1 MAEQPEQTSLLSM
14 NFGFLK
20 DKLGKLK
27 ENTTGLVTAAKNS
40 IVKGTNTLF
49 QEAKTSL
56 VGEGLKEQK
65 ELMGIYHPTTCAD
78 FTVPIFEQVSFM
90 HFPEEPLRQKYG
102 EILKAEHTINYRV
115 WNVGEYAFDYR
126 CFNDQ
131 VSEYVSVGYPNP
143 PLLDLFLVAKEI
155 SNWIDAN
162 PGNTAFVFCQKTKS
176 RSCLVLG
183 CLMYY
188 RGLCRLPAEGVA
200 EVCTKL
206 GVSEHIVLDAC
217 CSVYA
222 GYFDLIFSRL
232 TLNQRKVRI
241 LKIVVNE
248 LPKVGLRLEHRGIS
262 TEDAPSRP
270 YIQLFSKEKLIFS
283 SLTKA

>member
-1 MAEQPEQTSLLSM
+1 MCCPAVGFILNSEVLLTM
-14 NFGFLK
+14 P
-20 DKLGKLK
+20 
-27 ENTTGLVTAAKNS
+27 AK
-40 IVKGTNTLF
+40 G
-49 QEAKTSL
+49 
-56 VGEGLKEQK
+56 
-65 ELMGIYHPTTCAD
+65 M
-78 FTVPIFEQVSFM
+78 
-90 HFPEEPLRQKYG
+90 
-102 EILKAEHTINYRV
+102 
-115 WNVGEYAFDYR
+115 
-126 CFNDQ
+126 
-131 VSEYVSVGYPNP
+131 
-143 PLLDLFLVAKEI
+143 
-155 SNWIDAN
+155 
-162 PGNTAFVFCQKTKS
+162 
-176 RSCLVLG
+176 
-183 CLMYY
+183 
-188 RGLCRLPAEGVA
+188 A

-283 SLTKA
+283 S